1 MWQCPIS
8 SWKNAVLIAL
18 FCYREEVYV
27 IEGANGATVI
37 DNVIVIDDV
46 TVLDDVILES
56 AEDSGSHV
64 ELIPLD
70 TRSDFSLWMISDC
83 SPKNSHPNYQC
94 KEIEIGK
101 KDKFSIFK
109 YANLKLLN

>member
-1 MWQCPIS
+1 MCASVHPVKDLIMPHFIM
-8 SWKNAVLIAL
+8 KNALLIAL

-27 IEGANGATVI
+27 IEGGNDATLI

-46 TVLDDVILES
+46 TVIDDVILES

-70 TRSDFSLWMISDC
+70 TGSDFI
-83 SPKNSHPNYQC
+83 H
-94 KEIEIGK
+94 
-101 KDKFSIFK
+101 
-109 YANLKLLN
+109 